1 MAFYMIRLSLH
12 LTVPADDDVDDLV
25 LRPLARH
32 HRRVLHSRQHVVVD
46 LGLLGTLRLLGPMRQ
61 GNFKRGQVIIYIRNK
76 MAGFAVCPS
85 DFSARYR
92 LPQAAAARGDLEKKF
107 YTICRYTV

>member
-1 MAFYMIRLSLH
+1 MIRLSLH

-32 HRRVLHSRQHVVVD
+32 HRLVLHSRQHVVVD